1 MRREADNEEKCGKK
15 GQGEVWSVAFGRV
28 SLMKQKN
35 GTLSACRRLRAGEL
49 WRRWCLLLGR
59 SWRYVIPFFALL
71 LVRLSQHTQFFCV
84 QGKEKGGNVKTRK
97 GSGEGNKFWCPCF
110 Y

>member
-1 MRREADNEEKCGKK
+1 MRREVDNEEKCGKK

-35 GTLSACRRLRAGEL
+35 GTLSACRRLRAGGL
-49 WRRWCLLLGR
+49 WRRWCLLLGG

-71 LVRLSQHTQFFCV
+71 LVLPFTTCTILLR
-84 QGKEKGGNVKTRK
+84 TRK
-97 GSGEGNKFWCPCF
+97 RKGWECEDKKRVGRGE
-110 Y
+110 